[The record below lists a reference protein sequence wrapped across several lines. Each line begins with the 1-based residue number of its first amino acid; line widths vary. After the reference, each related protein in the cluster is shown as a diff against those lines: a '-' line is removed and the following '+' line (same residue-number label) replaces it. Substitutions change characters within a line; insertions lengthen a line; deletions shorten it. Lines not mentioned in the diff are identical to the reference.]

1 MEKKINNFKDL
12 DKVIKDP
19 QVLSMKN
26 YKDMDISKLSQED
39 FITYI
44 FSKMMMETINLVDM
58 SVSNDRVWKRVKFEI
73 MKIFHDNYKEIE
85 ERK

>member
-26 YKDMDISKLSQED
+26 DKDMDISKLSQED